1 MNGAS
6 ATVTRSSLLWAGD
19 TSERGLRWNAVGSLS
34 AAWPHWYLASEWPS
48 APSRSGASHPNQL
61 RRSTVRPAPRL
72 RLLHLCGTIQY
83 CERHYCICFPAIQY
97 WCSVS
102 RDQRPARDAASH
114 CDHAAAL
121 QVTAAP
127 TPTLVITS
135 APVITAP
142 AALPTPPPTDIPVPT
157 TRPTP
162 AITWPEVAAGF
173 RNQGNAYYDTIK
185 TYHQITLS
193 LLGTLTYTNQYNLMT
208 CVVQAWNESD
218 WAWVLPVRHRNP
230 GSNPWVP
237 TRAPPAGNRPIQ
249 IVRG

>member
-1 MNGAS
+1 MLSACGRTSPLYAIEPITRDTSPGTAANERSKRNGDEEL
-6 ATVTRSSLLWAGD
+6 SLLWAGD

-135 APVITAP
+135 APLSPHQPLQHIRQLIYQFRQRGQ
-142 AALPTPPPTDIPVPT
+142 LPRSRGLKLRRDFAIKRTLTT
-157 TRPTP
+157 TR
-162 AITWPEVAAGF
+162 
-173 RNQGNAYYDTIK
+173 
-185 TYHQITLS
+185 
-193 LLGTLTYTNQYNLMT
+193 
-208 CVVQAWNESD
+208 
-218 WAWVLPVRHRNP
+218 
-230 GSNPWVP
+230 
-237 TRAPPAGNRPIQ
+237 
-249 IVRG
+249 